1 VDIDLHVH
9 STASDGTFTPGEII
23 RLAQVLAL
31 GAIAISDHDTV
42 DGVREALT
50 RGIPPTLGFITGVE
64 ISTAAPPEIPV
75 DGSLHILGY
84 GFDVD
89 DPALGEALGRLQE
102 ARKRRTPRIIERLRA
117 LGFDLTVDRMAAEF
131 GNGPLGRPHVARLMI
146 DQGIVGSVDE
156 AFNQYLGRSGPAYVE
171 KYRIPAADAIRIIR
185 GAGGIAVLAHP
196 GVVNLPPDRSA
207 ADLVARLVEMGLG
220 GIEAHYPAHRPD
232 QIEAYTALADQYGL
246 RITGG
251 TDFHGTVTPD
261 IMMGC
266 GRGDFHVPYQLY
278 ENLLQAA

>member
-1 VDIDLHVH
+1 MDIDLHVH

-31 GAIAISDHDTV
+31 GAIAITDHDTV

-89 DPALGEALGRLQE
+89 DQALGEALGRLQE

-117 LGFDLTVDRMAAEF
+117 LGFDLTVDRMTAEF

-156 AFNQYLGRSGPAYVE
+156 AFNDYLGRGGPAYVE
-171 KYRIPAADAIRIIR
+171 KYRIPAAEAIRVIR

-207 ADLVARLVEMGLG
+207 ADLVARLAEMGLG

-232 QIEAYTALADQYGL
+232 QIATYTALADQYGL

-251 TDFHGTVTPD
+251 TDFHGTITPD

>member
-1 VDIDLHVH
+1 MDIDLHVH

>member
-1 VDIDLHVH
+1 MDIDLHVH

-31 GAIAISDHDTV
+31 GAIAITDHDTV

-84 GFDVD
+84 GVDVD
-89 DPALGEALGRLQE
+89 APALGEALGRLQE

-117 LGFDLTVDRMAAEF
+117 LGFDLTVEQLAAEF

>member
-1 VDIDLHVH
+1 MDIDLHIH
-9 STASDGTFTPGEII
+9 STASDGTCTPGEII

-31 GAIAISDHDTV
+31 GAIAITDHDTV

-117 LGFDLTVDRMAAEF
+117 LGFDLTVDRMTAEF

-156 AFNQYLGRSGPAYVE
+156 AFNEYLGRGGPAYVE
-171 KYRIPAADAIRIIR
+171 KYRIPAAEAIRVIR

-207 ADLVARLVEMGLG
+207 ADLVARLAEMGLG

-232 QIEAYTALADQYGL
+232 QIATYTALADQYGL

-251 TDFHGTVTPD
+251 TDFHGTITPD